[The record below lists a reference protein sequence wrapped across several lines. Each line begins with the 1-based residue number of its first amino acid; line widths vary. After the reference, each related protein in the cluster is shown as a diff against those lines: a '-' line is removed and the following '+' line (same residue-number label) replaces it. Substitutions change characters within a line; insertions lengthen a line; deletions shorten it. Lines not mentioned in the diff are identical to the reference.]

1 MSCHSVLVVEDNQD
15 MRDTL
20 VEFLQ
25 TFGYPAIGAEHGQDA
40 LDKLKGMD
48 SNPCIILL
56 DLMMPVM
63 DGQTFRTEQRADPQ
77 LANIPVVVISAYRDV
92 ERQANDLA
100 AGFLQKPV
108 RLETLLE
115 TARKHCD
122 AAA

>member
-63 DGQTFRTEQRADPQ
+63 DGRSFRQEQLKQPEVAG
-77 LANIPVVVISAYRDV
+77 IPVVVISAYDV
-92 ERQANDLA
+92 VPHIQE
-100 AGFLQKPV
+100 LQ
-108 RLETLLE
+108 
-115 TARKHCD
+115 
-122 AAA
+122 AAAYLRKPLDLTELMRIVNQHCGS

>member
-25 TFGYPAIGAEHGQDA
+25 TFGYPAVGAEHGQDA

-63 DGQTFRTEQRADPQ
+63 DGRSFRQEQLKKPEMAD
-77 LANIPVVVISAYRDV
+77 IPVVVISAYDV
-92 ERQANDLA
+92 VPHIQEL
-100 AGFLQKPV
+100 K
-108 RLETLLE
+108 
-115 TARKHCD
+115 
-122 AAA
+122 AAAYLRKPLDLTELMRVVNQHCC

>member
-25 TFGYPAIGAEHGQDA
+25 TFGYPAVGAEHGQDA

-48 SNPCIILL
+48 ANPCIILL

-63 DGQTFRTEQRADPQ
+63 DGRSFRQEQLKQPEVAD
-77 LANIPVVVISAYRDV
+77 IPGVVISAYDAV
-92 ERQANDLA
+92 PHIQDLKA
-100 AGFLQKPV
+100 TAYLRKPLDLTELMRV
-108 RLETLLE
+108 VNQY
-115 TARKHCD
+115 CG
-122 AAA
+122 